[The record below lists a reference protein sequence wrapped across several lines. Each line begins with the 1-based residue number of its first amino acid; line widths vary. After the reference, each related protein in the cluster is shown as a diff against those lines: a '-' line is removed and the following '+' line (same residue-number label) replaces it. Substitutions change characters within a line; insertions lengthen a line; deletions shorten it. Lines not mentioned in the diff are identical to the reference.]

1 MSINIHKGDVGTVL
15 ELTVVDEAGDV
26 IPIDAALTKQI
37 KLRKPPASGNPPIIL
52 TKAATFV
59 TDGLDGKMQY
69 TTIAGDM
76 GFDGPWDIQ
85 GFISFGATDLFHTES
100 KRFTVLPILE

>member
-1 MSINIHKGDVGTVL
+1 MSVGIHKDDVGTVM
-15 ELTVVDEAGDV
+15 ELTVVDEDGAI

-52 TKAATFV
+52 TKAGVFV
-59 TDGLDGKMQY
+59 TDGTDGKMQY
-69 TTIAGDM
+69 TTVAGDIN
-76 GFDGPWDIQ
+76 FDGPWDIQ